1 MKRLLF
7 GIAFALAFPSAFSQ
21 SFPYQQPP
29 ETIRAVLDAKPL
41 PARFIDPTGTTLAI
55 AEYRRYP
62 AIEQLSRPFLRL
74 AGLRIDAAA
83 NGPQRVAHLN
93 RLTMRALAD
102 ASAPERAVTLP
113 PDGDFRGFAFSPD
126 GLRFT
131 LLRTTATAT
140 ELWVGDVATA
150 RLAKVSVALQD
161 IDAGGIEAV
170 AGFMTQIGARLV
182 GAFDDAPVARQ

>member
-1 MKRLLF
+1 MKRLLL

-29 ETIRAVLDAKPL
+29 EAIRAVLDAKPL

-93 RLTMRALAD
+93 RLTLRALAD

-113 PDGDFRGFAFSPD
+113 ADGDFRGFAFSPD

-161 IDAGGIEAV
+161 IDAGGIDW
-170 AGFMTQIGARLV
+170 L
-182 GAFDDAPVARQ
+182 DAQTIVARKAGTLWL

>member
-29 ETIRAVLDAKPL
+29 EAIRAVLDAKPL

-93 RLTMRALAD
+93 RLTLRALAD
-102 ASAPERAVTLP
+102 ASAPERA
-113 PDGDFRGFAFSPD
+113 
-126 GLRFT
+126 
-131 LLRTTATAT
+131 
-140 ELWVGDVATA
+140 
-150 RLAKVSVALQD
+150 
-161 IDAGGIEAV
+161 
-170 AGFMTQIGARLV
+170 
-182 GAFDDAPVARQ
+182 